1 MALWLPGDR
10 LIVTAAPGTASTSL
24 LEALSAVPG
33 ATVVPS
39 HDVVVDGVTVVDH
52 KHATV
57 DALVDAGL
65 FEPGPGVRIVTT
77 VRNPF
82 DFWPSEWERTR
93 HRWVGE
99 LRNPG
104 SWVYRQAGM
113 VDRIVDAVELPFET
127 WVVRA
132 LADDLAQATVRHLN
146 EGHIAEADVVL
157 RMEHLADDLANLLGR
172 PLAMPHRNR
181 TAARRPYWQYY
192 DAAARH
198 AVATVF
204 APTLDRFDYRF

>member
-1 MALWLPGDR
+1 MALWLPDDR

-24 LEALSAVPG
+24 LEALSTEPG
-33 ATVVPS
+33 ATVVPAR
-39 HDVVVDGVTVVDH
+39 DVIVDGVTVVDQ

-57 DALVDAGL
+57 NALTNAGL
-65 FEPGPGVRIVTT
+65 FELGPGVRIVTT

-99 LRNPG
+99 LRNPE
-104 SWVYRQAGM
+104 SWVYQQAGM

-132 LADDLAQATVRHLN
+132 LAEDLAQGAVRHLN
-146 EGHIAEADVVL
+146 AGHVAEADVVL
-157 RMEHLADDLANLLGR
+157 RLEHLAGDVTALLGR
-172 PLAMPHRNR
+172 PLAIPHRNR
-181 TAARRPYWQYY
+181 TVARRPYWQYY
-192 DAAARH
+192 DAAARR